1 MFEINVYINTSTIG
15 IDDAKLIVKIN
26 NILKISYSIGSV

>member
-1 MFEINVYINTSTIG
+1 MFEINVYINTPTIG